1 MGAVRSAGGA
11 ARYFASDNYYTAE
24 QAEAASEWHG
34 AGADDL
40 GLRDNV
46 DRGDFE
52 SVLGGKLPGG
62 KQIGDEEN
70 RAHGTDFTFSMP
82 KSASLLAYVSG
93 DKRLLV
99 ANMAAVKE
107 TMAWAEANLAEARIK
122 KDGKAIPIRTGN
134 LVYALFPHDT
144 SRSLDPQ
151 AHIHAVVANM
161 TRLPKQFRNPDRI
174 GANGEVVRDDGW
186 RAWHNGEMWKANA
199 VLAAIYH
206 AALRD
211 KIEQLGYTTRL
222 DGKHG
227 AFEIVGVN
235 REAIDGFS
243 KRREDIKA
251 KAEALGIKS
260 REGLLEVTLRTRDPK
275 LDAGD
280 RTALAARWR
289 EEAKSYEYTGDRVYA
304 AALEQTRERTGI
316 ALRGAIAVGSAIID
330 ARTRLGEFLRRPQD
344 PLVDQGLARITLLP
358 STARTQ
364 FAVASAI
371 RILAEREAAFR
382 SNDVL
387 KTALNLGLKGVTH
400 VKVERR
406 MTQLAE
412 KSELIPEKSER
423 HDGAI
428 ELVTTRE
435 ALRQERR
442 ILLAM
447 EAGAGQARPLMP
459 ADVAAAQLQELAG
472 DRRLNPEQLS
482 AAIQMVSSGDRIVLV
497 QGRAGAGKSTM
508 LQPVA
513 KAEALDAAARLLVAG
528 GKKAVLL
535 TADAKGDAKG
545 SARALA
551 FQNKMVVDLKAD
563 TGLEALTVHSFLFRN
578 EKFLS
583 GRASAEAFVARK
595 AELKGTYLILDEASM
610 ISNEQMDKLTGL
622 ANLMEVGRLA
632 IVGDRKQ
639 LSAIEA
645 GKSFAMM
652 QARKVRDDLPLTN
665 VNTNMRQQTPL
676 MRAVADLA
684 DAGQVRAAIELLGE
698 RVVQSDDR
706 IRDAS
711 EAWLALSPEARA
723 ATTLLPSSREGRG
736 HANEIIQEALRSEG
750 TLTGEGRTLTVRE
763 RVNVAHEELR
773 YAHFWQDARIL
784 EVGDRRNSLRLDPG
798 DYRIERIYANG
809 RIGLRDN
816 SGRRHRIDPA
826 KINPANRRDGLQLSN
841 DKQIRLHDGETIRWT
856 ANDRTREMWNATIA
870 RVETVDRDQVV
881 VRLANGDQQTLRAG
895 DPMLKRIDLAYAI
908 NTHMAQGI
916 TNETVFAVMGATERN
931 LSNARSFLVNLT
943 RQRSDVRLFTDD
955 RDKLARQLESNRGNK
970 ASALE
975 VVGELRVE
983 ALLSGRGKVSGPGPL
998 PDDLGMPGDK
1008 RDADPLR
1015 ASPGWEFSDLIVGKG
1030 AGRTGTAEHDHGR
1043 NDLGLGP
1050 EGSVRAANNPRAPA
1064 RDLRELDR
1072 SKGLEL

>member
-11 ARYFASDNYYTAE
+11 AKYFASDNYYTAE
-24 QAEAASEWHG
+24 QAQAASEWHG

-40 GLRDNV
+40 GLKGNV

-62 KQIGDEEN
+62 KQVGDEEN

-93 DKRLLV
+93 DKRLLG

-107 TMAWAEANLAEARIK
+107 TMIWAEENLAEARIK

-161 TRLPKQFRNPDRI
+161 TRLPQQFRNPTRL
-174 GANGEVVRDDGW
+174 GANGEVIRDDGW

-211 KIEQLGYTTRL
+211 KIEQLGYATRL
-222 DGKHG
+222 EGKHG

-280 RTALAARWR
+280 RATLAARWR
-289 EEAKSYEYTGDRVYA
+289 EEAKSYDYTGDRVYA
-304 AALEQTRERTGI
+304 AALERTRERSG
-316 ALRGAIAVGSAIID
+316 LVDRGAIVVGAAVID
-330 ARTRLGEFLRRPQD
+330 ARSRLGDFLRRPYD

-400 VKVERR
+400 DKVERR
-406 MTQLAE
+406 MAQLAA
-412 KSELIPEKSER
+412 KGELIPEKSER
-423 HDGAI
+423 YDGAI
-428 ELVTTRE
+428 DHVTTRE

-447 EAGAGQARPLMP
+447 DAGIGQARPLMS
-459 ADVAAAQLQELAG
+459 ADVAAARLQELAG
-472 DRRLNPEQLS
+472 ERPLNPEQLS
-482 AAIQMVSSGDRIVLV
+482 AAIQMVSSSDRIVLV

-513 KAEALDAAARLLVAG
+513 KAEALDAAALLLAAG
-528 GKKAVLL
+528 GKRAVLL
-535 TADAKGDAKG
+535 TADATGGGKGN
-545 SARALA
+545 ARGLA
-551 FQNKMVVDLKAD
+551 FQNKMVADLKSD

-583 GRASAEAFVARK
+583 GRASAEAFAARK
-595 AELKGTYLILDEASM
+595 AELRGSYLILDEASM
-610 ISNEQMDKLTGL
+610 ISNEQMDKLVRL

-645 GKSFAMM
+645 GKSFAVM
-652 QARKVRDDLPLTN
+652 QARTVRDDLPLNT

-684 DAGQVRAAIELLGE
+684 DAGQVRAAIELLGD
-698 RVVQSDDR
+698 RVVQSNDR
-706 IRDAS
+706 IGAAS
-711 EAWLALSPEARA
+711 EAWLALSPDERA
-723 ATTLLPSSREGRG
+723 ATTLLPSSREGRSR
-736 HANEIIQEALRSEG
+736 ANEIIQEGLRSEG
-750 TLTGEGRTLTVRE
+750 TLTGEGRSLTVRE
-763 RVNVAHEELR
+763 RVNVAREELR
-773 YAHFWQDARIL
+773 YAHFWKDASIL
-784 EVGDRRNSLRLDPG
+784 EVGASRNSLGLGPG
-798 DYRIERIYANG
+798 DYRIERIYSNG
-809 RIGLRDN
+809 RIGLRDEH
-816 SGRRHRIDPA
+816 GRRHRIDPA
-826 KINPANRRDGLQLSN
+826 KIDPTNRHDSLQLSN
-841 DKQIRLHDGETIRWT
+841 DKIIRVHDGETIRWT
-856 ANDRTREMWNATIA
+856 ANDRAREMWNATIA
-870 RVETVDRDQVV
+870 RVESVDRDQVF
-881 VRLANGDQQTLRAG
+881 VRLTNGDLQILRGG

-916 TNETVFAVMGATERN
+916 TNETVFAVMGAAERN

-943 RQRSDVRLFTDD
+943 RQKSDVRLFTDD
-955 RDKLARQLESNRGNK
+955 RDKLARQLENNRGNK
-970 ASALE
+970 SSALE
-975 VVGELRVE
+975 TVGELRVE
-983 ALLSGRGKVSGPGPL
+983 ALLSGPWKVFDPGPL

-1008 RDADPLR
+1008 RDDDPLR
-1015 ASPGWEFSDLIVGKG
+1015 SSAAASVLDFVRSKRNVR
-1030 AGRTGTAEHDHGR
+1030 AGEVVRDHGR
-1043 NDLGLGP
+1043 GDFRTGP
-1050 EGSVRAANNPRAPA
+1050 DGGAASVGPKAPPPEQP
-1064 RDLRELDR
+1064 ELDR

>member
-1 MGAVRSAGGA
+1 MTVSMGAVRSAGGA
-11 ARYFASDNYYTAE
+11 AKYFASDNYYTAE
-24 QAEAASEWHG
+24 QAEAASEWSGGG
-34 AGADDL
+34 AADL
-40 GLRDNV
+40 GLAGTV
-46 DRGDFE
+46 DRTDFE
-52 SVLGGKLPGG
+52 GVLGGKLPGG
-62 KQIGDEEN
+62 KQVGEEEN
-70 RAHGTDFTFSMP
+70 RAHGTDFTFSMS

-93 DKRLLV
+93 DKRLLA

-122 KDGKAIPIRTGN
+122 KDGKAVPIRTGN

-151 AHIHAVVANM
+151 AHIHAVVANL
-161 TRLPKQFRNPDRI
+161 TRLPKQFRNPDRL
-174 GANGEVVRDDGW
+174 GANGEVIRDDGW

-206 AALRD
+206 SALRD

-222 DGKHG
+222 AGKHG

-280 RTALAARWR
+280 RAALGARWR
-289 EEAKSYEYTGDRVYA
+289 EEAKSYDYNGDKVFA
-304 AALEQTRERTGI
+304 AALDRSRERSGMME
-316 ALRGAIAVGSAIID
+316 RGAIAVGAAVVD
-330 ARTRLGEFLRRPQD
+330 ARSRLADFLRRPHD

-400 VKVERR
+400 EKVERR
-406 MTQLAE
+406 MAQLAE
-412 KSELIPEKSER
+412 KGELIPEKSER
-423 HDGAI
+423 YDGAI
-428 ELVTTRE
+428 DLVTTRE

-447 EAGAGQARPLMP
+447 DAGVGQARPLMQ
-459 ADVAAAQLQELAG
+459 ADAAAAKLQELAG
-472 DRRLNPEQLS
+472 ERKLNPEQLS
-482 AAIQMVSSGDRIVLV
+482 AAIQMVSSENRIVLV

-513 KAEALDAAARLLVAG
+513 KAEALDAAARLLAAR
-528 GKKAVLL
+528 GKKAMLL
-535 TADAKGDAKG
+535 TADTKGDAK
-545 SARALA
+545 ALA
-551 FQNKMVVDLKAD
+551 FQNKMVADLKAD

-583 GRASAEAFVARK
+583 GQASAGAFAARK
-595 AELKGTYLILDEASM
+595 TELQGTYLILDEASM
-610 ISNEQMDKLTGL
+610 ISNEQMDKLTAL

-645 GKSFAMM
+645 GKSFAVM
-652 QARKVRDDLPLTN
+652 QARTVRDELPLTT

-684 DAGQVRAAIELLGE
+684 DLGQVRAAIELLGE

-706 IRDAS
+706 VLDAAQ
-711 EAWLALSPEARA
+711 AWLALVPEDRA
-723 ATTLLPSSREGRG
+723 TTTLLPSSREGRG
-736 HANEIIQEALRSEG
+736 RANEIIQDGLRSEG
-750 TLTGEGRTLTVRE
+750 TLTGEGRVLTVRE

-773 YAHFWQDARIL
+773 YAHFWKDARIL
-784 EVGDRRNSLRLDPG
+784 EVGDSRNSLGLDRG

-809 RIGLRDN
+809 RIGLRDER
-816 SGRRHRIDPA
+816 GRRNRIDPA
-826 KINPANRRDGLQLSN
+826 KIDPMNRRDGLQLSN
-841 DKQIRLHDGETIRWT
+841 DKTIRVHEGETIRWT
-856 ANDRTREMWNATIA
+856 ANDKSREMWNATIA
-870 RVETVDRDQVV
+870 RVEKVDRDQIV
-881 VRLANGDQQTLRAG
+881 VRLASGDQQTLRAG

-916 TNETVFAVMGATERN
+916 TNETVFAVMGSAERN

-955 RDKLARQLESNRGNK
+955 AHKLARQLESNRGNK
-970 ASALE
+970 SSALE
-975 VVGELRVE
+975 TVGELRVE
-983 ALLSGRGKVSGPGPL
+983 ALLSGRGKAFDPGPL
-998 PDDLGMPGDK
+998 PDDLGMPGER
-1008 RDADPLR
+1008 RDGDPLR
-1015 ASPGWEFSDLIVGKG
+1015 GSAAGEFAELVAGKS
-1030 AGRTGTAEHDHGR
+1030 AVRAGTAKRDHGR

-1050 EGSVRAANNPRAPA
+1050 EGGGLAPGTKAPVRDQP
-1064 RDLRELDR
+1064 ELDR